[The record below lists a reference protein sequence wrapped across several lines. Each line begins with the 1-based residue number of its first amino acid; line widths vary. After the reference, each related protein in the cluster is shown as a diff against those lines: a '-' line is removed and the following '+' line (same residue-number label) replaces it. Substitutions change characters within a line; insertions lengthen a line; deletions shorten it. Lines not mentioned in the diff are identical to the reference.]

1 MGTGQFPFP
10 TSCVDLNH
18 RKVMVVRYVA
28 ESLDEFHY
36 DRLTSATLSERY
48 RLLKLC
54 ELWDGR
60 FCAFALVCRPV

>member
-1 MGTGQFPFP
+1 
-10 TSCVDLNH
+10 
-18 RKVMVVRYVA
+18 MVVRYVA
-28 ESLDEFHY
+28 ESLDDFHY